1 MPQECRNQVREREAL
16 AIEARIGKG
25 ATAEIGLDRLDEA
38 ALAGARQRM
47 FERLRTP
54 RRAQDGARRAPLAP
68 EGERRAKHVDRPG
81 GGWPGQAAHL
91 PVFLGDRDG
100 AVGGAEIDADGAHD
114 LVPA

>member
-1 MPQECRNQVREREAL
+1 MSEECRNEVRKREAL
-16 AIEARIGKG
+16 AVEAGVGEG

-54 RRAQDGARRAPLAP
+54 CRVQDGTRRAPLAP

-81 GGWPGQAAHL
+81 CGWPGQAAHL
-91 PVFLGDRDG
+91 PVFLRDRDG